1 MPPQKTTGVM
11 TSSAANRGIA
21 VKLLGLNGAKK
32 SGHGILAKAI
42 LAKKGREEEKVGE
55 GKKWKTKSKA
65 SWDFC
70 KIFFV
75 SVRFN

>member
-1 MPPQKTTGVM
+1 M

-42 LAKKGREEEKVGE
+42 LLKGKGG
-55 GKKWKTKSKA
+55 GKGWGKGKNEDKIKGFLDSLH
-65 SWDFC
+65 DFL
-70 KIFFV
+70 
-75 SVRFN
+75 